1 MKRPVF
7 LATSRLCKKK
17 KKTVLDRRQTGAVST
32 ACCWWRWSTTS
43 TRWLTPSRRTR
54 ATPPSSTSSTVRS
67 NRHNR
72 VRPCAAHVVRVRSAR
87 CGLFSVAGRRADL
100 GPDLLEKFKQ
110 FSTGTG
116 ILPENIAI
124 LPNNGNTTGLM
135 EYYYRNYSKTGDAER
150 LLYLR
155 YVTFLFSSRGMSGS
169 LSLLLSWIGNLNLH
183 LKRSLLNYF
192 LISHFKVGSL
202 YSVRCVDEYK
212 INTKFLLWIALT
224 WHLCVYWGVLL
235 FSLKEAAQV
244 QVEECKIIMQH
255 VVACCLLVKVD

>member
-7 LATSRLCKKK
+7 LATSGLCKK

-32 ACCWWRWSTTS
+32 TCCWWRWSTTS

-72 VRPCAAHVVRVRSAR
+72 VRPCAAHVVRVRSAG

-116 ILPENIAI
+116 ILPENVAI

-150 LLYLR
+150 LL
-155 YVTFLFSSRGMSGS
+155 VFCFLPGE
-169 LSLLLSWIGNLNLH
+169 
-183 LKRSLLNYF
+183 
-192 LISHFKVGSL
+192 
-202 YSVRCVDEYK
+202 CQ
-212 INTKFLLWIALT
+212 
-224 WHLCVYWGVLL
+224 
-235 FSLKEAAQV
+235 EA
-244 QVEECKIIMQH
+244 
-255 VVACCLLVKVD
+255 

>member
-1 MKRPVF
+1 MWSGWEVQDVVCFPLQEEER
-7 LATSRLCKKK
+7 TSAQTCWRSSNSSPRGQESFQ
-17 KKTVLDRRQTGAVST
+17 KTLPSYPTTVILQD
-32 ACCWWRWSTTS
+32 WWSTT
-43 TRWLTPSRRTR
+43 TET
-54 ATPPSSTSSTVRS
+54 TVKL
-67 NRHNR
+67 
-72 VRPCAAHVVRVRSAR
+72 VT
-87 CGLFSVAGRRADL
+87 
-100 GPDLLEKFKQ
+100 Q
-110 FSTGTG
+110 
-116 ILPENIAI
+116 
-124 LPNNGNTTGLM
+124 NGYFT
-135 EYYYRNYSKTGDAER
+135 
-150 LLYLR
+150 